1 MIKYLYKRDNKSKIR
16 VVSLILTR
24 YNTPDGEFYT
34 ITGESGQNGGK
45 QVKRPLIRIE
55 FGRAARTIEQQAI
68 LEYNSII
75 NNYLDKGYKTQ
86 EQLGIVDINDA
97 IEVESKVPNINL
109 DQNGALKPMLA
120 KHYKDIP
127 NFDWDKSY
135 YASIKLDG
143 TRSTIFMRNG
153 KIVTSSRGG
162 KNYDIPA
169 TYILNDPCVKAIF
182 ELYPDIILDGELY
195 IHGKPLSYIS
205 GLCRLK
211 ELDPKHDELRFYC
224 YDIVD
229 ESKTFID
236 RLEIIKSLPIDP
248 LSRLKIVEHY
258 PLSGKEDIMNK
269 HNQAIQDGY
278 EGLILRDPLK
288 TYKCG
293 SRDRMF
299 KVKEFTDDEFKI
311 LGIVDGLRDEDMC
324 FLMETKEGYVF
335 KAKPVGDRK
344 LKTWYKEHVN
354 DLIGQ
359 MGTVKY
365 FGYTTTDKPVPN
377 LPIFKNVRN
386 YE

>member
-24 YNTPDGEFYT
+24 YNVPDGEFYT

-55 FGRAARTIEQQAI
+55 FGRASRTIEQQAI

-86 EQLGIVDINDA
+86 EQLGIVNISDTVEI
-97 IEVESKVPNINL
+97 ESKVPNINL

-127 NFDWDKSY
+127 NFDWNKTWYTSKK
-135 YASIKLDG
+135 IDG
-143 TRSTIFMRNG
+143 VRGTIFLRNE

-162 KNYDIPA
+162 KNYDVPA
-169 TYILNDPCVKAIF
+169 TYILNDPCVKTIF

-211 ELDPKHDELRFYC
+211 ELDPKHDELKFYC
-224 YDIVD
+224 YDIID
-229 ESKTFID
+229 ESKTFIE
-236 RLEIIKSLPIDP
+236 RLEIIKSLPVDP
-248 LSRLKIVEHY
+248 LSKLKIVEHH
-258 PLSGKEDIMNK
+258 PLSGKDNIMNK

-344 LKTWYKEHVN
+344 LKTWYKEHIN

-377 LPIFKNVRN
+377 LPVFKNIRN

>member
-55 FGRAARTIEQQAI
+55 FGRASRTIEQQAV

-75 NNYLDKGYKTQ
+75 NSYLDKGYKTQ
-86 EQLGIVDINDA
+86 EQLGIVNISDA
-97 IEVESKVPNINL
+97 VEVESKVPNINL

-162 KNYDIPA
+162 KNYDVPA
-169 TYILNDPCVKAIF
+169 TYILNDPCVKVIF

-258 PLSGKEDIMNK
+258 PLSGKENIMNK

-344 LKTWYKEHVN
+344 LKTWYKEHIN

-377 LPIFKNVRN
+377 LPVFKNVRN

>member
-1 MIKYLYKRDNKSKIR
+1 M
-16 VVSLILTR
+16 V
-24 YNTPDGEFYT
+24 
-34 ITGESGQNGGK
+34 
-45 QVKRPLIRIE
+45 
-55 FGRAARTIEQQAI
+55 
-68 LEYNSII
+68 
-75 NNYLDKGYKTQ
+75 
-86 EQLGIVDINDA
+86 
-97 IEVESKVPNINL
+97 
-109 DQNGALKPMLA
+109 
-120 KHYKDIP
+120 
-127 NFDWDKSY
+127 
-135 YASIKLDG
+135 
-143 TRSTIFMRNG
+143 RSTIFVRNG

-169 TYILNDPCVKAIF
+169 THILNDPCIKAIF

-211 ELDPKHDELRFYC
+211 ELDPKHNELRFYC

-229 ESKTFID
+229 ESKTFIE

-248 LSRLKIVEHY
+248 LSKLKIVEHW
-258 PLSGKEDIMNK
+258 PLSGKENIMTK
-269 HNQAIQDGY
+269 HNLAIQDGY

-344 LKTWYKEHVN
+344 LKTWYKEHIN

-377 LPIFKNVRN
+377 LPVFKSVRN

>member
-55 FGRAARTIEQQAI
+55 FGRAARTVEQQAI

-86 EQLGIVDINDA
+86 EQLGIIDINDTV
-97 IEVESKVPNINL
+97 EVESKVPNINL

-127 NFDWDKSY
+127 NFDWDKTY

-143 TRSTIFMRNG
+143 TRASIFVRNG

-248 LSRLKIVEHY
+248 LSKLKIVEHY
-258 PLSGKEDIMNK
+258 PLSGKENIMNK

>member
-24 YNTPDGEFYT
+24 YNTSDEEFYT

-55 FGRAARTIEQQAI
+55 FGRASRTIEQQAI

-86 EQLGIVDINDA
+86 EQLGIVNISDA
-97 IEVESKVPNINL
+97 VEVESKVPNINL

-127 NFDWDKSY
+127 NFDWDKTY
-135 YASIKLDG
+135 YTSIKLDG
-143 TRSTIFMRNG
+143 VRASIFLRNG

-162 KNYDIPA
+162 KNYDVPA
-169 TYILNDPCVKAIF
+169 THILNDPSVKAIF

-211 ELDPKHDELRFYC
+211 ELDPKHVELRFYC

-248 LSRLKIVEHY
+248 LGKLKIIEHY
-258 PLSGKEDIMNK
+258 PLSGKENIMNK
-269 HNQAIQDGY
+269 HNLAIQDGY

-324 FLMETKEGYVF
+324 FLMETKEGHVF

-344 LKTWYKEHVN
+344 LKTWYKEHIN

-377 LPIFKNVRN
+377 LPVFKNVRN